1 MKGLV
6 FMLICFESQ
15 SGSNGSVYVEL
26 ARTVSP
32 ETVKKLEMHLD
43 RIIEKYSE
51 ANNGDF
57 YGFNIYDAITKV
69 MNTSKLKWRFPC
81 PDVTIYY

>member
-1 MKGLV
+1 
-6 FMLICFESQ
+6 MLICFESQ

-26 ARTVSP
+26 ARTVSQ
-32 ETVKKLEMHLD
+32 ETVKKLELKLD
-43 RIIEKYSE
+43 RLIENYAE
-51 ANNGDF
+51 AHNGDC
-57 YGFNIYDAITKV
+57 YGFNIYEAIEKV